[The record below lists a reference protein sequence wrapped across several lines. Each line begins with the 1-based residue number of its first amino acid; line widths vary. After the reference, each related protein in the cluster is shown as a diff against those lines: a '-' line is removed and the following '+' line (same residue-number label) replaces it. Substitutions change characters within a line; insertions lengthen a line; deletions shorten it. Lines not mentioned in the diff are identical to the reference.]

1 MLRAVTDHCADS
13 LFICTTSEAHVL
25 AFDSCSISNKTVDV
39 SSTARRKR
47 NHAFSGTWRTVS
59 GAISLR
65 SSAINPKPPP
75 CIKRSAARKDWS
87 SPRQRTHNNC
97 CSSTPAA
104 SALRGSNESRASINA
119 HTSSCAVLE
128 AKAES
133 STVVR
138 PEQGGPQIS
147 VSAPRGK
154 PPASASI
161 SGIPV
166 RTVSTLL
173 RSR

>member
-1 MLRAVTDHCADS
+1 ML
-13 LFICTTSEAHVL
+13 
-25 AFDSCSISNKTVDV
+25 
-39 SSTARRKR
+39 
-47 NHAFSGTWRTVS
+47 
-59 GAISLR
+59 
-65 SSAINPKPPP
+65 
-75 CIKRSAARKDWS
+75 
-87 SPRQRTHNNC
+87 RQRTHSNC

-119 HTSSCAVLE
+119 HTSASAVLD

-138 PEQGGPQIS
+138 PEHGGPQSS
-147 VSAPRGK
+147 VNAPRGK

-166 RTVSTLL
+166 STVSTLL
-173 RSR
+173 RSRYPKGETTRPARESSTSERRVARLERMEDVQDPKTIFAFCSPCAVFCKIPALLSSLLLFQALVSFRFNVRKQVGIE